1 MKQASQAWQQSFYK
15 HLWKLGFTQLQTNL
29 AVFIRK
35 TNGIP
40 VIIMVHVDDMAIM
53 GPSRQ
58 LINEFKCQLSEKFE
72 IEDNGPIS
80 SFLGLKIVRNRLAR
94 TLTLSQKIYIE
105 SLIKEFLNRE
115 KVNSKPT
122 LLEPNQHLEP
132 NLELVDKKLW
142 SNY

>member
-1 MKQASQAWQQSFYK
+1 M
-15 HLWKLGFTQLQTNL
+15 QTDL

-40 VIIMVHVDDMAIM
+40 VIIIVHVDNMAIM

-58 LINEFKCQLSEKFE
+58 LINKFKCQLSEKFE
-72 IEDNGPIS
+72 IENNSPIS
-80 SFLGLKIVRNRLAR
+80 SFLGLKIVQNRSAR

-122 LLEPNQHLEP
+122 PLEPNQHLEP
-132 NLELVDKKLW
+132 NLELVDEKLW